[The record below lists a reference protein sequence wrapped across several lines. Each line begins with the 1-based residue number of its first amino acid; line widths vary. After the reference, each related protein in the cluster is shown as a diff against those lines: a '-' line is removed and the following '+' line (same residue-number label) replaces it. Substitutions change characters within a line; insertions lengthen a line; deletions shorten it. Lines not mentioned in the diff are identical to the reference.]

1 MREVIRVSNGN
12 MYVHV
17 CIPLY
22 ELSDYERLQ
31 VFMLI
36 VFCYLF
42 VTCWVGEGGAC
53 PKVKCT
59 LASKLY
65 TKRHR

>member
-1 MREVIRVSNGN
+1 
-12 MYVHV
+12 MYVCMYV
-17 CIPLY
+17 CIQLY
-22 ELSDYERLQ
+22 QLSVYERQL
-31 VFMLI
+31 VFMLT

-59 LASKLY
+59 LASKLCILKG
-65 TKRHR
+65 TDN